1 MKYYVL
7 RQDMSNDRANGWYFG
22 AIRHLDNW
30 RFIEPH
36 IEDMEPCTYTVN
48 IFQDGNELDF
58 SQLATISVPIVS
70 KKFKQALAGLWEV
83 DEPYKNIVMEP
94 VVIAGKEGKQDYFV
108 MIVETQIDCVDEE
121 KSDFEKFEN
130 NDPVRPDLAGEYRG
144 FFSLV
149 IDPSKVGDHHIFR
162 IKKSSTTLIVSEE
175 VKRRIE
181 AAGVTGASFESVN
194 GDARTVA

>member
-1 MKYYVL
+1 MN
-7 RQDMSNDRANGWYFG
+7 NDRAKGWYFG

-36 IEDMEPCTYTVN
+36 IEDMEPCTYTVD
-48 IFQDGNELDF
+48 IYQDGNELDF
-58 SQLATISVPIVS
+58 SQLATVSVPIVS
-70 KKFKQALAGLWEV
+70 KKFKEALAGLREV
-83 DEPYKNIVMEP
+83 DEPHKNVVMEP
-94 VVIAGKEGKQDYFV
+94 VIIEGKEVQQDYFV

-130 NDPVRPDLAGEYRG
+130 NDLVRPDLAGEYRV
-144 FFSLV
+144 FFKLV

-162 IKKSSTTLIVSEE
+162 LKKSSTTLIVSEE

-181 AAGVTGASFESVN
+181 MAGVKGASFEPVN
-194 GDARTVA
+194 GDSRTVA